1 MSNSEIPNTP
11 AELFAMQAKAQA
23 QVSGV
28 NCEPDNLQFWAQTID
43 NLLDEEGV
51 SPCQTVKIIERLI
64 ARLHYFHHDV
74 ISNPDNDLSDYQ
86 RDIWVEDQKIL
97 GKALRLIR
105 QIDTEE

>member
-23 QVSGV
+23 QVSGI
-28 NCEPDNLQFWAQTID
+28 NCEPGDLNFWAETVD

-51 SPCQTVKIIERLI
+51 SPCQTVKIIEKLLT
-64 ARLHYFHHDV
+64 RLHYFHYEV
-74 ISNPDNDLSDYQ
+74 IKNEDLNEYQ